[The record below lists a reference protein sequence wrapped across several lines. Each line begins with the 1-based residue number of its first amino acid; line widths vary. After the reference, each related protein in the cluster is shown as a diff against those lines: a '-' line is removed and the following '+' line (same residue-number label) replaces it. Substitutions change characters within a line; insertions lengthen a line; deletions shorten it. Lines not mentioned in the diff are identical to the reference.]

1 LEQAK
6 MKNGVTK
13 KVAIV
18 NQKGGV
24 GKSTTAVNLG
34 ACLALNGL
42 KVLIIDLD
50 PQANASS
57 GLGLKHQPG
66 ASCIYDV
73 LVNESPLI
81 DVVRETQIKNLYL
94 IPASIDLA
102 GAELELVSQFSRE
115 ARLKQALSS
124 AESAYDYI
132 IIDCPPSLGLLTVNA
147 LTAASE
153 IIIPIQCEYYA
164 LEGLSQLL
172 ETIKRVK
179 AHLNSGLKVAG
190 VLMTM
195 YDSRTRLSEL
205 ISQEV
210 KNFFK
215 DVVYKTV
222 IPRNVRLSEAPS
234 FGQPII
240 LYDSTSKGAQAYQDL
255 AKEVIARG

>member
-1 LEQAK
+1 
-6 MKNGVTK
+6 MRNGISK

-42 KVLIIDLD
+42 KVLVVDLD

-57 GLGLKHQPG
+57 GLGLRNRAG
-66 ASCIYDV
+66 SGCIYDV
-73 LVNESPLI
+73 LVNESPLGA
-81 DVVRETQIKNLYL
+81 VVKETQVKNLFL
-94 IPASIDLA
+94 VPSSIDLA

-115 ARLKQALSS
+115 ARLKKALS
-124 AESAYDYI
+124 EVEKLYDYI

-147 LTAASE
+147 LTAASH

-172 ETIKRVK
+172 ETVKRVK
-179 AHLNSGLKVAG
+179 AHLNKNLQVAG

-195 YDSRTRLSEL
+195 YDARTKLSEL
-205 ISQEV
+205 IASEV
-210 KNFFK
+210 KDFFK
-215 DVVYKTV
+215 ELVYKTV

-234 FGQPII
+234 FGQPIV
-240 LYDSTSKGAQAYQDL
+240 LYDSSSKGSQAYQDL
-255 AKEVIARG
+255 AKEVMQRG